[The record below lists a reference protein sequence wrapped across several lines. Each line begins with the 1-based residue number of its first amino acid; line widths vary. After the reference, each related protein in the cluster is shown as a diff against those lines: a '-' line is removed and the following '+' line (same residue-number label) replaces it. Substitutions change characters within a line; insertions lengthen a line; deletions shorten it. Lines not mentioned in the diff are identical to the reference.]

1 MKYSFN
7 YFSTC
12 YYNMSFLS
20 VERTFITFNNEL
32 ECLKYIND
40 ALQFLINNYD
50 NKKPI
55 TFMENEFNSN
65 IELLCLINTIITK
78 LQKLQ

>member
-1 MKYSFN
+1 
-7 YFSTC
+7 
-12 YYNMSFLS
+12 MSFLS
-20 VERTFITFNNEL
+20 VERTFIAFNNEL

-55 TFMENEFNSN
+55 IFMENEFNSN